1 MAGVSVAEA
10 GFGFGVLGPLEVRFA
25 GARVSIGGP
34 RHRALLTALLIR
46 PNAVVSIDHL
56 VEALWEDPPV
66 RATELLY
73 GRVAEVR
80 RAMRSVAGRPVPD
93 LETHEGGYL
102 LRVADGALDA
112 QRFERLVEAGSRAA
126 QAGDHR
132 RAAGL
137 QREALAL
144 WRGPALADVADLPGA
159 EAEIARLQELRIRAV
174 EARVDA
180 DLAQGRH
187 HELIAELVA
196 LVAEYP
202 LNERLWGQLMLAR
215 HRSGRLGEALATFDA
230 ARRELVERLG
240 TEPGEH
246 LRGLHRQLLRPDLES
261 SPDVPVPVV
270 VLPRP
275 LTTFIGRDS
284 EVATVRRLLR
294 THRLVTVTGVGGAGK
309 SRLALEAAAGRA
321 AWLVELAALTQ
332 PDLLPDAVADALGL
346 PPHSTRPRLDS
357 VVEHLRGVDGLL
369 ILDNC
374 EHLLGSAAG
383 LAERIL
389 AGCPGLRVL
398 ATSRERLGVTGE
410 VLLPLL
416 GLAMP
421 EAGAATAESAGRSSA
436 VRLFVE
442 RATAVSPG
450 FALTDRNATAV
461 AAICRELDGLPLA
474 IELAAARANAFT
486 IAELAAR
493 LGDRFGLLRGGR
505 TAEPR
510 HRTLHAVMDW
520 SYRLLDDDERRLF
533 ARLSVFAGRFE
544 LSWAEQLAADLHPP
558 ATTAG
563 IVAALVDKSLL
574 SHESGRYRMLETL
587 RAYGAE
593 QLAEHG
599 DLDHTRD
606 RHAALVV
613 AIADDPHQQFEGDG
627 TAAQL
632 VGATIEQFRTA
643 MDWSAD
649 RGDAQ
654 TAQRIA
660 EALTLHW
667 HEPGQHAVDRRW
679 LQSTLHRGEH
689 ISPTVR
695 ARALS
700 GLTLLAAHQGD
711 LDAATV
717 AGEEAAALFQE
728 AGDMDRYAIVLRR
741 LAFAEIFC
749 GSLNRAD
756 ALLNRAQQ
764 ATANPKPGVGAAV
777 LTERALTALLLTD
790 FDRAAQL
797 SDDVHKILRDVD
809 NPDLLTYTTLIR
821 AEATRNL
828 SGPAAGAEWLCAALR
843 RIDGTG
849 WLWNTALGLQVASR
863 FFDDLG
869 LPRQEVIVLSAVH
882 ELLQQPGGALLRWA
896 ERHNHKRLA
905 SLRET
910 LGTERF
916 EALVWEGRTRPVI
929 DLLDEA
935 HRQLSP
941 PNLHIAH
948 EHVQT
953 ARRSPP
959 ETGPA

>member
-1 MAGVSVAEA
+1 MAIDVM
-10 GFGFGVLGPLEVRFA
+10 GFGYGVLGPLEVRYA
-25 GARVSIGGP
+25 DAPVPVGRP
-34 RHRALLTALLIR
+34 RHRALLAALLIR
-46 PNAVVSIDHL
+46 PNTVVSTGL
-56 VEALWEDPPV
+56 LAQMLWEETPA

-73 GRVAEVR
+73 GRIAELR
-80 RAMRSVAGRPVPD
+80 RAMREVAGRPVPD

-102 LRVADGALDA
+102 LRVADGALDG

-132 RAAGL
+132 RAARL

-144 WRGPALADVADLPGA
+144 WRGPALAEVADLPGA
-159 EAEIARLQELRIRAV
+159 EAEIARLQELRMRAV

-180 DLAQGRH
+180 DLAEGRH
-187 HELIAELVA
+187 HELIGELVA
-196 LVAEYP
+196 LVAEHP

-215 HRSGRLGEALATFDA
+215 HRSGRLGEALATFDT

-246 LRGLHRQLLRPDLES
+246 LQRLHLQLLRPDLES
-261 SPDVPVPVV
+261 TPDVPVPVG

-275 LTTFIGRDS
+275 LTTFVGRDS

-309 SRLALEAAAGRA
+309 SRLAVEAGAGRA
-321 AWLVELAALTQ
+321 AWLVELAAVTQ
-332 PDLLPDAVADALGL
+332 PDLLADVVADALGV
-346 PPHSTRPRLDS
+346 PPHGTRPRLDA
-357 VVEHLRGVDGLL
+357 VAEHLRDVDGLL

-374 EHLLGSAAG
+374 EHLLDSTAG
-383 LAERIL
+383 LAERML
-389 AGCPGLRVL
+389 AGCPRLRIL

-410 VLLPLL
+410 ALLPLP

-442 RATAVSPG
+442 RATATSPG
-450 FALTDRNATAV
+450 FALTDRTATAV
-461 AAICRELDGLPLA
+461 AAICRDLDGLPLA

-486 IAELAAR
+486 SDELAAR
-493 LGDRFGLLRGGR
+493 LGDRFHLLRGSR

-520 SYRLLDDDERRLF
+520 SYQLLNDDERRLF
-533 ARLSVFAGRFE
+533 ARLSVFSGRFE
-544 LSWAEQLAADLHPP
+544 LSWAEKLAADLHPP
-558 ATTAG
+558 ATTAA

-574 SHESGRYRMLETL
+574 NQESGRYRMLETL
-587 RAYGAE
+587 RAYGTE

-599 DLDHTRD
+599 DLDHARD

-613 AIADDPHQQFEGDG
+613 AIADDPRQQLEGDG

-660 EALTLHW
+660 EALTLHR
-667 HEPGQHAVDRRW
+667 HEPGEHAVRRRS
-679 LQSTLHRGEH
+679 LQSTLHGGGD
-689 ISPTVR
+689 ISPAVR
-695 ARALS
+695 ARTLS
-700 GLTLLAAHQGD
+700 GLTLLATHQGD
-711 LDAATV
+711 LEAATA

-756 ALLNRAQQ
+756 ALLIRAQP
-764 ATANPKPGVGAAV
+764 ATANLKPAVRAAV
-777 LTERALTALLLTD
+777 LAERALMALLLTD
-790 FDRAAQL
+790 FDQAARL
-797 SDDVHKILRDVD
+797 SDEVHEILRDPD
-809 NPDLLTYTTLIR
+809 DADLLTYTTLIR

-828 SGPAAGAEWLCAALR
+828 SGPAVGAECLRVALR
-843 RIDGTG
+843 RIDGAG

-869 LPRQEVIVLSAVH
+869 LPRQEIVMLSAVH
-882 ELLQQPGGALLRWA
+882 ELLQRPGGALLRWA
-896 ERHNHKRLA
+896 EGHNRKRFA
-905 SLRET
+905 WLRET
-910 LGTERF
+910 LGAAQF

-929 DLLDEA
+929 DLLDEVY
-935 HRQLSP
+935 RQLSP
-941 PNLHIAH
+941 PDLHTTYSH
-948 EHVQT
+948 GQP

-959 ETGPA
+959 EAVSP